1 MSSTRLRNLPGE
13 YKLSKLQNTH
23 ICSNRLSPFRTV
35 ANDTVLPELGF
46 NASYLPNHV
55 LSSNAIDIESD
66 LFGVGSS
73 NLEIKKTPV
82 VPKTHRLPIQS
93 FFERPDII
101 IPNEFVLEQNQ
112 RPIIP

>member
-13 YKLSKLQNTH
+13 YKLNKLQNTT

-35 ANDTVLPELGF
+35 ASHTVLPEIGF
-46 NASYLPNHV
+46 NASYLPKQL
-55 LSSNAIDIESD
+55 LSSNAVDIESD

-73 NLEIKKTPV
+73 NLEIEKKPV
-82 VPKTHRLPIQS
+82 VARTYRLQTHS
-93 FFERPDII
+93 FFERPEVI
-101 IPNEFVLEQNQ
+101 IPNEFVLERNQ